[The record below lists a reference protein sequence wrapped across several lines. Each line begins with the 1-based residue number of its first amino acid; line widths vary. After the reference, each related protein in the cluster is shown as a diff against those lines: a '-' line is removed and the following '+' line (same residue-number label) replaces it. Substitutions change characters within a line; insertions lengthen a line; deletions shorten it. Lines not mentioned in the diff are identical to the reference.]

1 MIFLSFSV
9 CMHEFLVFMHEC
21 FEFLLV
27 RVLGAR
33 GLAGRGRWCERGFG
47 FGFGF
52 GLSCLD
58 LGLSLEE

>member
-1 MIFLSFSV
+1 
-9 CMHEFLVFMHEC
+9 MHEC